1 MCAAALPMLS
11 CRSDYRAGISRDGS
25 VFPTAEGG
33 ESGSRWSLR
42 HTVEESQGQPMKRQV
57 LWPLQWTQHMAA
69 MVIWVVLVAGM
80 ALVT

>member
-1 MCAAALPMLS
+1 MCV
-11 CRSDYRAGISRDGS
+11 CRCSAYAELQVAFQS
-25 VFPTAEGG
+25 FPPRREG

-57 LWPLQWTQHMAA
+57 LWPLQWAQHMAA